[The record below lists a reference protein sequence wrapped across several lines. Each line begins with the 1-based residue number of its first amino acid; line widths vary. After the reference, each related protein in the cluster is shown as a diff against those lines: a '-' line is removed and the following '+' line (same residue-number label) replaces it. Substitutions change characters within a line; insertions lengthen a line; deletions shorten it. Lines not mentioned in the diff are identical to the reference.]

1 MAEPEHF
8 AVGRIVKAHGI
19 RGEVAVFPLTE
30 NEERFEPGSRLF
42 LSPTAEGRGTVLAVT
57 VESARPHQ
65 GRWLLTLDR
74 IGDRTHA
81 EQHVGS
87 FLLVSR
93 EDAEAAREEGEWFL
107 HTLVGRKVVDDG
119 GVSLGAVLEVVET
132 PGAVMLEIGA
142 AGGVRRLLPFVREF
156 VARVGEEEIVVTPPE
171 GWLEL

>member
-1 MAEPEHF
+1 VGEPEHF

-30 NEERFEPGSRLF
+30 NEERFEAGSRLL
-42 LSPTAEGRGTVLAVT
+42 LSSTAEGDGALLAVT

-81 EQHVGS
+81 EHHVGS
-87 FLLVSR
+87 FLLVPR
-93 EDAEAAREEGEWFL
+93 EEAEAAREEDEWFL
-107 HTLVGRKVVDDG
+107 HALVGRRVVDDA
-119 GVSLGAVLEVVET
+119 GVPLGEVLEVLET

-142 AGGVRRLLPFVREF
+142 AGGPRRLLPFVREF
-156 VARVGEEEIVVTPPE
+156 VARVGEEEIVVTPPV

>member
-1 MAEPEHF
+1 MGEPEHL

-30 NEERFEPGSRLF
+30 NEDRFEPGSRLF
-42 LSPTAEGRGTVLAVT
+42 LCPTAEGRGSVLAVM

-74 IGDRTHA
+74 IEDRTHA

-87 FLLVSR
+87 FLLVPR
-93 EDAEAAREEGEWFL
+93 VEAEAAREEDEWFL
-107 HTLVGRKVVDDG
+107 HALVGRRVVDDA
-119 GVSLGAVLEVVET
+119 GVSLGEVLEVLET
-132 PGAVMLEIGA
+132 PGAVMLEIGV
-142 AGGVRRLLPFVREF
+142 AGGARRLLPFVREF

>member
-1 MAEPEHF
+1 MSEPEHF

-30 NEERFEPGSRLF
+30 NQERFEPGSRLF
-42 LSPTAEGRGTVLAVT
+42 LSPTAAGGRSLLGVT
-57 VESARPHQ
+57 IESSRPHQ

-87 FLLVSR
+87 YLLVPR
-93 EDAEAAREEGEWFL
+93 EAAEAARGEDEWFL
-107 HTLVGRKVVDDG
+107 HSLVGRRVVDDAG
-119 GVSLGAVLEVVET
+119 ISLGTVLEVLET
-132 PGAVMLEIGA
+132 PGAVMLEIGVS
-142 AGGVRRLLPFVREF
+142 GGVRRLLPFVGEF

>member
-1 MAEPEHF
+1 VAGPEHL
-8 AVGRIVKAHGI
+8 AVGRIVKPHGI

-30 NEERFEPGSRLF
+30 VEERFEPGSRLF
-42 LSPTAEGRGTVLAVT
+42 LSPTPAARGSLLAVT

-87 FLLVSR
+87 YLLVPR
-93 EDAEAAREEGEWFL
+93 EEAEAVRGEDEWFL
-107 HTLVGRKVVDDG
+107 HSLVGRSVVDAAG
-119 GVSLGAVLEVVET
+119 HSLGAVLDVLET

-142 AGGVRRLLPFVREF
+142 SGGARRLLPFIREF
-156 VARVGEEEIVVTPPE
+156 VARVEEEEIVVTPPE

>member
-30 NEERFEPGSRLF
+30 NEERFDPGSRLY
-42 LSPTAEGRGTVLAVT
+42 LSATAEGRGALLAVT

-87 FLLVSR
+87 FLLVPR
-93 EDAEAAREEGEWFL
+93 EEAEAAREEDEWFL
-107 HTLVGRKVVDDG
+107 HALVGRRVVDDAG
-119 GVSLGAVLEVVET
+119 ASLGAVLEVLET
-132 PGAVMLEIGA
+132 PGAVMLEIGES
-142 AGGVRRLLPFVREF
+142 GGARRLLPFVREF
-156 VARVGEEEIVVTPPE
+156 VARVEEGEIVVTPPE